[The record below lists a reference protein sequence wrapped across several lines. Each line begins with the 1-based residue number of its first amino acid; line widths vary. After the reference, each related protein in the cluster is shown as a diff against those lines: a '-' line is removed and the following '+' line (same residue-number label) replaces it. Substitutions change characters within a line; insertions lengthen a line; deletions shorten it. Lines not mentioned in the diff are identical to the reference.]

1 MIDDFA
7 ENGLLASAIDGFVAR
22 EPQRQMASKVANA
35 ITQQQSLVV
44 EAGTGTGKTFA
55 YLVPA
60 LRSDKKV
67 IISTGSKNLQDQL
80 YSKDLPIIKK
90 ALNYTG
96 KVALLKG
103 RSNYLCLDKLSHQY
117 AAAGDLDKTQR
128 VDLARVKQWSIKT
141 KDGDISKCATVA
153 EDNTVWPLLTSTNDN
168 CLGNECPHYNDCYVV
183 KARRK
188 ALGSDVV
195 VVNHHLFLADVV
207 VKDTGFGE
215 LIPQA
220 DVMIFDEAHQL
231 PDLACHYFGEQ
242 LTSRQLFD
250 LAKEIIL
257 CYRTE
262 VKDMSQLQQCADKLQ
277 KSVQDLRLVIH
288 DQNNNGTHHTAPTQ
302 PGKNQKSNKGNLR
315 YLLNQPKVKEELS
328 YLFEALIFCQEVLKL
343 AEGRSSALD
352 NCLER
357 VVQYQNLLKKLTETQ
372 ITGFSYWYE
381 CSYYN
386 FTLALTPLSV
396 ADKFTELLTQRKGSW
411 IFTSATLS
419 VDNQLAYFTRRLG
432 LSQAESLI
440 LESPFDYLHQTM
452 LCVPRYLPSPNEQ
465 GNAEKLSKILLPVI
479 EANQGRCFFLCT
491 SHAMMNALAKI
502 FREQLLLP
510 VLVQGETSKV
520 KLLEQFITAGNA
532 LLIATSSFWEGIDVR
547 GDTLS
552 CVIIDKLPF
561 TSPDDPLIKARMEDC
576 QMQGGDAFNDVQLPE
591 AVITLKQGV
600 GRLIRHHDDR
610 GAIII
615 CDNRLVMRPYGA
627 TFINSLPPSPRTR
640 SIDKVI
646 DFLLSN
652 THH

>member
-7 ENGLLASAIDGFVAR
+7 ENALLAKAIDGFVAR
-22 EPQRQMASKVANA
+22 EPQRNMASKVSESIEKQHA
-35 ITQQQSLVV
+35 LVV

-60 LRSDKKV
+60 LRSEKKV
-67 IISTGSKNLQDQL
+67 ILSTGSKNLQEQL
-80 YSKDLPIIKK
+80 FSKDLPIIKK

-96 KVALLKG
+96 KISLLKG
-103 RSNYLCLDKLSHQY
+103 RSNYLCLERLYHQY
-117 AAAGDLDKTQR
+117 AAAGDLNKDLR
-128 VDLARVKQWSIKT
+128 VDLARVKNWSIKT
-141 KDGDISKCATVA
+141 KDGDISKCTTVT
-153 EDNTVWPLLTSTNDN
+153 EDNPIWPILTSTNDS
-168 CLGNECPHYNDCYVV
+168 CLGSDCEHYNDCYVV
-183 KARRK
+183 KARKR
-188 ALGSDVV
+188 ALNADVV

-215 LIPQA
+215 LIPKA

-250 LAKEIIL
+250 LAKEITL

-262 VKDMSQLQQCADKLQ
+262 VKDMAQLQQCADKLQ
-277 KSVQDLRLVIH
+277 KCTQDLRLVIN
-288 DQNNNGTHHTAPTQ
+288 QQAP
-302 PGKNQKSNKGNLR
+302 KGNLR
-315 YLLNQPKVKEELS
+315 TLFNQPAVKQELS
-328 YLFEALIFCQEVLKL
+328 YLFDALNFCHEVMLL
-343 AEGRSSALD
+343 AIGRSSTLD
-352 NCLER
+352 NCFDR
-357 VVQYQNLLKKLTETQ
+357 VSQYTLLLKRLQEINT
-372 ITGFSYWYE
+372 TGYSYWYE
-381 CSYYN
+381 SSLNY
-386 FTLALTPLSV
+386 FLFALTPLSV
-396 ADKFTELLTQRKGSW
+396 ADKFTELLAERKGSW

-419 VDNQLAYFTRRLG
+419 VNNQLDYFTKRLG
-432 LSQAESLI
+432 LTNADSLI
-440 LESPFDYLHQTM
+440 LESPFDYAHQTIM
-452 LCVPRYLPSPNEQ
+452 CVPRYIPSPNEQ
-465 GNAEKLSKILLPVI
+465 GNAEKLVNILLPVI
-479 EANQGRCFFLCT
+479 EANNGRCFFLCT
-491 SHAMMNALAKI
+491 SYAMMNALAKQ
-502 FREQLLLP
+502 FRELTQLP

-520 KLLEQFITAGNA
+520 KLLDQFVASGNA

-600 GRLIRHHDDR
+600 GRLIRHHNDR

-640 SIDKVI
+640 DINKVI
-646 DFLLSN
+646 NFLLSKN
-652 THH
+652 